1 MTDKLPSDAELRAKL
16 TPLQYH
22 VTREHGTERPF
33 TGAYVSNHDAGQYQ
47 CVCCGAVLFS
57 SDTKFD
63 SGSGWPSFWLPLAG
77 DRVRTVTDQSLGMAR
92 TEVRCARCDAHL
104 GHVFDD
110 GPEPSGLRYCINS
123 AALNFDKGPASP
135 K

>member
-1 MTDKLPSDAELRAKL
+1 
-16 TPLQYH
+16 
-22 VTREHGTERPF
+22 
-33 TGAYVSNHDAGQYQ
+33 
-47 CVCCGAVLFS
+47 VCCGAVLFS
-57 SDTKFD
+57 SEAKFD

-123 AALNFDKGPASP
+123 AALNFDRGSAPP